1 MGMQAGFKI
10 KTGFGIEADQ
20 GSLAG
25 QCVHVREGS
34 FHGLSCARTP
44 FALELRVP
52 PVARLQPINRG
63 RARVLSL
70 YGANPYPR
78 NTLATSG
85 RPVPMTIKLYDTMAR
100 EKRDF
105 APADPSRVTMYVCGP
120 TVYNHAHIG
129 NFRPVVVFDVLFR
142 LLRHVY
148 GAEAVVYARNVTDVD
163 DKINAKATAEG
174 VAIKVI
180 TDRYLAAY
188 HQDADALLALRPTQ
202 EPKATEH
209 MGPIVEMIGQL
220 VDNGS
225 AYAAEGHVLFDTQ
238 AFPDYGAL
246 SGRDLDDMIAGAR
259 VEVAPYKRHPAD
271 FVLWKPSKENEPEWD
286 SPWGAGRPGW
296 HIECSAMIDKALGR
310 TIDIHGGGIDLTFP
324 HHENELAQSRCAHGQ
339 PVLAN
344 YWLHNGFLDM
354 SGEKMSKSLGN
365 VIIPH
370 ELLKTTPGEVIR
382 WALLSGHYRQPLD
395 WTPELVEQSKKAL
408 DRLYGALRR
417 AKTVEAGESEPSDEV
432 LAALSDDLNTPLAVS
447 GFFELS
453 SAIERAVTAGDEPA
467 IAANKGRLLASAGV
481 LGFLQADPDA
491 WFEGDADDD
500 LKAKVEDLLKRRVE
514 ARAAKDWTAA
524 DAIRAELD
532 GLGVVVMD
540 GPSGATWRMKD

>member
-1 MGMQAGFKI
+1 M
-10 KTGFGIEADQ
+10 
-20 GSLAG
+20 
-25 QCVHVREGS
+25 
-34 FHGLSCARTP
+34 
-44 FALELRVP
+44 
-52 PVARLQPINRG
+52 
-63 RARVLSL
+63 
-70 YGANPYPR
+70 
-78 NTLATSG
+78 TL
-85 RPVPMTIKLYDTMAR
+85 KLHDTMTR

-105 APADPSRVTMYVCGP
+105 VPADPSRVTMYVCGP

-148 GAEAVVYARNVTDVD
+148 GDEAVVYARNVTDVD

-174 VAIKVI
+174 VDIKVI
-180 TDRYLAAY
+180 TDRYLASY
-188 HQDADALLALRPTQ
+188 HADAAGLLTLPPTL

-209 MGPIVEMIGQL
+209 MAAILEMIGQL
-220 VDNGS
+220 VAKGA

-238 AFPDYGAL
+238 AFPDYGQL
-246 SGRDLDDMIAGAR
+246 SGRNMDDMIAGAR

-271 FVLWKPSKENEPEWD
+271 FVLWKPSKENEPVWH
-286 SPWGAGRPGW
+286 SAFGPGRPGW
-296 HIECSAMIDKALGR
+296 HIECSAMIDKALGQ
-310 TIDIHGGGIDLTFP
+310 TIDIHGGGIDLAFP
-324 HHENELAQSRCAHGQ
+324 HHENELAQSRCAHDL
-339 PVLAN
+339 PVLAS

-354 SGEKMSKSLGN
+354 AGEKMSKSLGK

-370 ELLKTTPGEVIR
+370 ELLQTTPGEVIR

-395 WTPELVEQSKKAL
+395 WTPELIEQSRKAL

-432 LAALSDDLNTPLAVS
+432 MAALSDDLNTPLAVS

-467 IAANKGRLLASAGV
+467 IAANKGRLLASAGL
-481 LGFLQADPDA
+481 LGFLQTDPDA

-500 LKAKVEDLLKRRVE
+500 LKAKVEDLLARRIA
-514 ARAAKDWTAA
+514 ARTAKDWTAA
-524 DAIRAELD
+524 DAIRAEID
-532 GLGVVVMD
+532 ALGVVVMD
-540 GPSGATWRMKD
+540 GPAGATWRMKD